1 MIEEADDE
9 KVERE
14 AVTQLA
20 GLSERR
26 KHGPEQNQNQPQP
39 CDNVA
44 WSDSRA
50 GEQYLLCTAQPSGHN
65 PGTHMSV

>member
-20 GLSERR
+20 GFTERR
-26 KHGPEQNQNQPQP
+26 RP
-39 CDNVA
+39 
-44 WSDSRA
+44 A
-50 GEQYLLCTAQPSGHN
+50 GESTAKNCPSVVVSMFLV
-65 PGTHMSV
+65 TSRSCFKA